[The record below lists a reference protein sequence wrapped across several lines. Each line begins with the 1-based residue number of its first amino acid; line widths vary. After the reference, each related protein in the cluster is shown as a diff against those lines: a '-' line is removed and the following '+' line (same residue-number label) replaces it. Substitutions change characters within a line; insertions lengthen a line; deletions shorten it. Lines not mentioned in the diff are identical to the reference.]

1 MGAGSLRDKEFITSQ
16 GPGPESIWDREGGR
30 EYQAQRMHY
39 ILKTGPVT
47 IWTTL
52 AGWSQRQRNNVFAW
66 KTHRRPF
73 IYYTGVWE
81 VNFYFFHSQNIHFV
95 YHLLFPINFVSIY
108 YIKIL
113 AINPQKEQ
121 LFTVYVKEI
130 KLFEL
135 KQTPNHT
142 KQQIRKINTNEIYV
156 ENTKYQ

>member
-1 MGAGSLRDKEFITSQ
+1 MHEKHTGDLSSTIL
-16 GPGPESIWDREGGR
+16 
-30 EYQAQRMHY
+30 EY
-39 ILKTGPVT
+39 G
-47 IWTTL
+47 
-52 AGWSQRQRNNVFAW
+52 
-66 KTHRRPF
+66 
-73 IYYTGVWE
+73 
-81 VNFYFFHSQNIHFV
+81 NIHFV

-113 AINPQKEQ
+113 AINPKKEQ

-142 KQQIRKINTNEIYV
+142 KQQIGKINTNEIYE